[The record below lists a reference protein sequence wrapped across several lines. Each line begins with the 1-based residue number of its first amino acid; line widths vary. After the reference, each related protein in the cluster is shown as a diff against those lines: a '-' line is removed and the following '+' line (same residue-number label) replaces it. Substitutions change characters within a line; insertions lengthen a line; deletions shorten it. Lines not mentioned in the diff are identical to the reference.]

1 MTIQVGD
8 TVRAVPVDPDPSYWV
23 HREGYLWLVTWVSE
37 DLSFVEFKYLAT
49 GRRERWGV
57 RPCDVHPNQWL
68 VPATRFYLESIND
81 TTI

>member
-1 MTIQVGD
+1 
-8 TVRAVPVDPDPSYWV
+8 
-23 HREGYLWLVTWVSE
+23 VSE